1 MQLAVC
7 NQVGVRTVGLSG
19 SEAVSEALKSLCT
32 LSFFGLPENSKAS
45 QNTLLG
51 PGKVDVM
58 GLPCHLVELD
68 T

>member
-19 SEAVSEALKSLCT
+19 SEAVSEALKST
-32 LSFFGLPENSKAS
+32 LSFFGLPENSEAS

-51 PGKVDVM
+51 PGKVDVR